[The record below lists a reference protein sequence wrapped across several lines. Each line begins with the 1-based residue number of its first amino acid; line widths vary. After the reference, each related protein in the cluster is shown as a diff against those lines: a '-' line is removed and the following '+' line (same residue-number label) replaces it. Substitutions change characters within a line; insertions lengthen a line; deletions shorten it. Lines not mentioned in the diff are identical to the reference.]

1 MPNESCLEFVVL
13 QGLPDLQ
20 KQMISLDVGPKD
32 IGARTQATGSCAMW
46 KENAQFCSGLLPGRV
61 HCLWDSRHLVLFR
74 AESRIL
80 GRGMF
85 LHVSS
90 KAAKFARCCRF
101 VRNFS
106 LMRLPRVQK
115 PPSRLVFRHLSRTSF
130 CLFSVGK
137 VQGCPILCMTLQC
150 RLDLQ
155 SVQ

>member
-1 MPNESCLEFVVL
+1 MFRICCSTGLARLPKADDFSGCCWAERHWRGPEQRQQALVPCGRRTLNFVVVCCL
-13 QGLPDLQ
+13 
-20 KQMISLDVGPKD
+20 VGSTVCGTLAILCYFAPK
-32 IGARTQATGSCAMW
+32 AA
-46 KENAQFCSGLLPGRV
+46 F
-61 HCLWDSRHLVLFR
+61 
-74 AESRIL
+74 L

-130 CLFSVGK
+130 CVFSVGK

>member
-1 MPNESCLEFVVL
+1 
-13 QGLPDLQ
+13 
-20 KQMISLDVGPKD
+20 
-32 IGARTQATGSCAMW
+32 
-46 KENAQFCSGLLPGRV
+46 
-61 HCLWDSRHLVLFR
+61 LWDSRHLVLFR

-90 KAAKFARCCRF
+90 KPAKFARCCRF